1 MPAEMERREEHLGIE
16 REIGSLTARMDNV
29 EGVIRDVQ
37 IDVKTLVS
45 LAEQM
50 RGSKKTLLTVAG
62 VSGVVGGIAT
72 KLGMFVGLMP
82 R

>member
-1 MPAEMERREEHLGIE
+1 MLDAMVGEHLGIE
-16 REIGSLTARMDNV
+16 REIGSLTARMNNV
-29 EGVIRDVQ
+29 EGVVHDIQV
-37 IDVKTLVS
+37 DVKTLVH

-50 RGSKKTLLTVAG
+50 KGSKKTLLTVAG

-72 KLGMFVGLMP
+72 KLGMFVGIMP

>member
-1 MPAEMERREEHLGIE
+1 MLADMERREEHLGIE

-29 EGVIRDVQ
+29 ESVVKDVQ

-50 RGSKKTLLTVAG
+50 RGSKKTILSVAAL
-62 VSGVVGGIAT
+62 SGVCGGIAT
-72 KLGMFVGLMP
+72 KLGLFVGILP